1 MITMK
6 DIAEK
11 AGVSRTT
18 VSFVLNKRCHRD
30 QRISESVQK
39 RVLATAKQLGYMR
52 NDLVLSLVK
61 GRSHAIGIVSSF
73 RDFMFPII
81 KGYAQEAQN
90 NGYSIRLFQ
99 VDDDLESAL
108 TKAIQAR
115 VDGIACLGIS
125 AAAARSVPER
135 FFKLGIPIIGL
146 STSDSSVHSNFDQ
159 RRSAAAMTEY
169 LVGCGYR
176 KIICYGG
183 NYRWMPQREAGYRE
197 IMEKHHFT
205 PVFLKSNEFKPEDVI
220 DEKPDAV
227 FCGDDYLACRL
238 LQAAY
243 KRKILIPDVFG
254 VAGFGNTV
262 AGQFS
267 SPALTTVDEPYFDNA
282 VITMKRLICRIEGKS
297 ISESTPVI
305 GKIIVRDRTKNNE
318 AGDRKTETSD
328 TRSSQVSHEI
338 TEIRISGN
346 SQYKQAENCRKET
359 EHERDN
365 I

>member
-18 VSFVLNKRCHRD
+18 VSFVLNRRCHRD

-39 RVLATAKQLGYMR
+39 KVLATAKQLGYMR

-61 GRSHAIGIVSSF
+61 GRSHAIGIVSAF
-73 RDFMFPII
+73 NDFMFPII
-81 KGYAQEAQN
+81 RGYAQEAQN

-99 VDDDLESAL
+99 VDESLEAAL
-108 TKAIQAR
+108 TQAIQAR
-115 VDGIACLGIS
+115 VDAIMCLGVS
-125 AAAARSVPER
+125 AAGARSIPER
-135 FFKLGIPIIGL
+135 FFKLGIPITGL
-146 STSDSSVHSNFDQ
+146 NRTDNSVPRNFDQ
-159 RRSAAAMTEY
+159 QGSAAAMTGY

-183 NYRWMPQREAGYRE
+183 NYRRMAQREAGYRE
-197 IMEKHHFT
+197 VMEKHHLT
-205 PVFLKSNEFKPEDVI
+205 PVFLKHDQFAPEDVI

-243 KRKILIPDVFG
+243 RRRIVVPDAFG
-254 VAGFGNTV
+254 VAGFGNTN
-262 AGQFS
+262 AGQYS

-282 VITMKRLICRIEGKS
+282 VITMRRLICQLEGKS
-297 ISESTPVI
+297 IPESTPVI
-305 GKIIVRDRTKNNE
+305 GKIIVRE
-318 AGDRKTETSD
+318 STEKIK
-328 TRSSQVSHEI
+328 VSRH
-338 TEIRISGN
+338 
-346 SQYKQAENCRKET
+346 KQQDSR
-359 EHERDN
+359 
-365 I
+365 